1 MFFSRNN
8 LPKIKYG
15 ACMKNIDECESIG
28 TQGIPLYVA
37 AEDIRSKYKL
47 ENSYKTKISYQIFID
62 YKYTIR

>member
-1 MFFSRNN
+1 
-8 LPKIKYG
+8 
-15 ACMKNIDECESIG
+15 MKNIDECESIG